1 MHVCRKRRVGKLGL
15 RYHLKKLNLSAI
27 KKLDSQD
34 VETASVKVRPMTFF
48 FLEWSL
54 EWSCDVPGERD

>member
-1 MHVCRKRRVGKLGL
+1 MHDCRKRRVGKLGL
-15 RYHLKKLNLSAI
+15 RAI

-34 VETASVKVRPMTFF
+34 VETALMKVRPNDLF

-54 EWSCDVPGERD
+54 EWSCDVPGECD